1 MSLKVGD
8 FFIIITI
15 DSYDG
20 TFSVGFYT
28 FTDREDGEK
37 KEECEVEIDSIDLS
51 TRYVPNVET

>member
-1 MSLKVGD
+1 MIFLLLLRLIHMMERSLLG
-8 FFIIITI
+8 
-15 DSYDG
+15 
-20 TFSVGFYT
+20 